1 MGADRYLDP
10 VFGVAVGALSFYSYE
25 QRVGREDG
33 HTLKALLFRKFG
45 IESAAPEAV
54 AEASNQEQQQPSS
67 TSK

>member
-1 MGADRYLDP
+1 
-10 VFGVAVGALSFYSYE
+10 VAVGALSFYSYE